1 VLLLSCDLLSCFHSK
16 SLHIIPIHQFLLIV
30 AAAAAAAVVAFA
42 VALNCLKGVF
52 LGFGCC
58 FVCLF
63 VFFSFFWVFGREIGG
78 RLEVAS

>member
-1 VLLLSCDLLSCFHSK
+1 
-16 SLHIIPIHQFLLIV
+16 LLIV
-30 AAAAAAAVVAFA
+30 VVAAAVVAFA

-63 VFFSFFWVFGREIGG
+63 FFFFVGFLEE
-78 RLEVAS
+78 RLEGAWRELGGS

>member
-1 VLLLSCDLLSCFHSK
+1 
-16 SLHIIPIHQFLLIV
+16 LLIV
-30 AAAAAAAVVAFA
+30 AAATAVVAFA

-63 VFFSFFWVFGREIGG
+63 FFFLLGFLEE
-78 RLEVAS
+78 RLEGAWK